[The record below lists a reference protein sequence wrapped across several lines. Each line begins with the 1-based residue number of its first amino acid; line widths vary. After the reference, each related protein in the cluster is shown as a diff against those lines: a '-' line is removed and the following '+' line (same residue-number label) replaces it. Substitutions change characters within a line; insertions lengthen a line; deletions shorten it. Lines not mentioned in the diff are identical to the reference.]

1 MATVKSSAENL
12 TLNADGANN
21 DIKFQSNGV
30 EKASIDQD
38 GLLTCAGGAS
48 LDGAV
53 TINESGA
60 DVDFRVESDTDA
72 NAFFVQGQY
81 GFVGIGQG
89 TPYKMLQI
97 TEPSSDCVIILD
109 SNNTVAD
116 KQICFTNHYG
126 TGGETGGNYW
136 GIGIDDSANQ
146 MKIGFDANS
155 QASMGGADDLV
166 KITSDG
172 DVTVSTGDL
181 IFGTAGKGVCLGVTS
196 NTDANTLDDYEEGTW
211 TPDLTSSSGGSTLTF
226 SNRLG
231 YYRKIG
237 DTVFGWGFIEL
248 SAVGNLQN
256 GRLEVRSLPFHVN
269 TATAVTGSGGI
280 VTEWGGYNTNILSPI
295 LKNSHTE
302 KFTVYASTGAASNH
316 GNTAGGQCASNFHMY
331 FMIQYVTT

>member
-38 GLLTCAGGAS
+38 GKITAGGAS

-53 TINESGA
+53 VFNESGA
-60 DVDFRVESDTDA
+60 DVDFRVESDGDA

-81 GFVGIGQG
+81 GFVGLGQG
-89 TPYKMLQI
+89 TPRKMLQI

-109 SNNTVAD
+109 SNNTSSD
-116 KQICFTNHYG
+116 KQICFANHYG
-126 TGGETGGNYW
+126 TGNETGGNYW

-211 TPDLTSSSGGSTLTF
+211 TPTLTCSTSGSYTLDSG
-226 SNRLG
+226 SNLLAYTKVGRVVHCQG
-231 YYRKIG
+231 YISING
-237 DTVFGWGFIEL
+237 ESSPD
-248 SAVGNLQN
+248 GNL
-256 GRLEVRSLPFHVN
+256 RLSLPFTTLN
-269 TATAVTGSGGI
+269 GTDDIDYAFGTGI
-280 VTEWGGYNTNILSPI
+280 IQ
-295 LKNSHTE
+295 
-302 KFTVYASTGAASNH
+302 NH
-316 GNTAGGQCASNFHMY
+316 GGSIPNGITMFVPNNSAYVNFYTIADNGTASYINESAVDTNFQIGIGFSY
-331 FMIQYVTT
+331 IAA